1 MPSPHDRAE
10 ELATTTDLWLE
21 VREHII
27 FGYFAEAELEAK
39 FRKGEAEHGRD
50 WLKMTRE
57 RLEAEINAEL
67 MDLTIYQAMIDT
79 RWPSADDGDEDVCG
93 VPA

>member
-1 MPSPHDRAE
+1 VPSPHDRAE
-10 ELATTTDLWLE
+10 ELVTTTDLWLE
-21 VREHII
+21 VRENII
-27 FGYFAEAELEAK
+27 FGYFTEAELEAK

-50 WLKMTRE
+50 WLRMTRE

-79 RWPSADDGDEDVCG
+79 RWPSPDDGDEDVCG

>member
-1 MPSPHDRAE
+1 MPQHDRAE
-10 ELATTTDLWLE
+10 ELSTTTDLWLK

-27 FGYFAEAELEAK
+27 FGYFSEAELEAK

-79 RWPSADDGDEDVCG
+79 RWPKPDDGDEDVCG

>member
-1 MPSPHDRAE
+1 VPSPHDRAE
-10 ELATTTDLWLE
+10 ELATTTDLWSE

-27 FGYFAEAELEAK
+27 FGYFTEAELEAK

-50 WLKMTRE
+50 WLRMTRE

-79 RWPSADDGDEDVCG
+79 RWPLSDDGDEDVCG